1 MKRKQ
6 ILAEVAE
13 YLAVMDIR
21 GDSVLQYDLDDRTNT
36 LRIHV
41 LTEEELE
48 TLAGYREEKEDDW

>member
-1 MKRKQ
+1 MTRKQ

-13 YLAVMDIR
+13 HLDEMDIR
-21 GDSVLQYDLDDRTNT
+21 GDSVVQYDLDESTNT

>member
-21 GDSVLQYDLDDRTNT
+21 GDSVLQYDLDESTNT

-48 TLAGYREEKEDDW
+48 TLAGYHGGREDDW